1 MPINGF
7 NKTTLLDYPGKIAS
21 TIFLGGCNFRCPFC
35 QNSSLVLSPNKQP
48 VIPTEEVLSVL
59 KKRQGIL
66 EGVCI
71 TGGEPTSDKELFLLT
86 DKIKELGYPVKLDT
100 NGSHP
105 WILKKL
111 VNNQMIDMV
120 AMDIKSSKESYAKV
134 SGCKNIDLTSIC
146 ESVEF
151 LLSDVIPYEFRTTV
165 VRELHD
171 KSDFESI
178 GKWIAGCQACIPFLK
193 TSFIRQH
200 LDAASGR
207 HAEIVA
213 AFRANVMIPDNTLCQ
228 YHCSAGIAFAHQP
241 FRHLR

>member
-7 NKTTLLDYPGKIAS
+7 NKTTLLDYPGQIAS

-48 VIPTEEVLSVL
+48 VISTEEVLSVL

-71 TGGEPTSDKELFLLT
+71 TGGEPTLDKDLFLLI

-111 VNNQMIDMV
+111 VNDQMIDMV

-151 LLSDVIPYEFRTTV
+151 LLSNVIPYEFRTTV

-171 KSDFESI
+171 KADFEFI
-178 GKWIAGCQACIPFLK
+178 GKWIAGCQAYFLQAYRDSPDVIHPGFTSYTKTELEQFQKILLRTIP
-193 TSFIRQH
+193 SVSIR
-200 LDAASGR
+200 
-207 HAEIVA
+207 
-213 AFRANVMIPDNTLCQ
+213 
-228 YHCSAGIAFAHQP
+228 GID
-241 FRHLR
+241 

>member
-48 VIPTEEVLSVL
+48 VISTEEVLSVL

-71 TGGEPTSDKELFLLT
+71 TGGEPTLDKDLFLLI

-151 LLSDVIPYEFRTTV
+151 LLSNVIPYEFRTTV
-165 VRELHD
+165 SYRRCSCDSCTCYLSGTVFRRQKGWCIWYRLRSYGS
-171 KSDFESI
+171 KTGVKLRCI
-178 GKWIAGCQACIPFLK
+178 LPGKF
-193 TSFIRQH
+193 
-200 LDAASGR
+200 
-207 HAEIVA
+207 
-213 AFRANVMIPDNTLCQ
+213 
-228 YHCSAGIAFAHQP
+228 
-241 FRHLR
+241 